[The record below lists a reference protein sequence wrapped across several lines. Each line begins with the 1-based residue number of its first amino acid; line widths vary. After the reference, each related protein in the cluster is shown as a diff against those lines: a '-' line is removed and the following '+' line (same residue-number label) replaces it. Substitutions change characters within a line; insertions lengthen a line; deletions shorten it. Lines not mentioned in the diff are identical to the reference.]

1 MKCKFCHAE
10 IDSDSKFCTNCG
22 RDLSKLRRCVNC
34 HEIIDDDSEFCPY
47 CGSKQ
52 PDVKVCPNCGS
63 YLDISVRSCVNCGY
77 SFYREE
83 ETPSFTNQSE
93 HVISADEPQEIG
105 KGSNKL
111 LWVAL
116 VLILC
121 AGLAGGYFFF
131 SQKNK
136 GAKADVVRADTVI
149 NESGMTSD
157 EEAEWL
163 NQRAEKNT
171 ESAQALNEGYDETL
185 SERKLSESD
194 VEGLTSNELTLKRN
208 SIYARHGYRFK
219 RDDLFNHFSQFPWY
233 SPSTSDMAEVYNR
246 MSDIEQY
253 NVDFIK
259 RHE

>member
-10 IDSDSKFCTNCG
+10 IESDSKFCTNCG

-34 HEIIDDDSEFCPY
+34 HEIIDEDSEFCPY

-52 PDVKVCPNCGS
+52 PDVK
-63 YLDISVRSCVNCGY
+63 
-77 SFYREE
+77 
-83 ETPSFTNQSE
+83 TPSFTNQSE
-93 HVISADEPQEIG
+93 QVIAVDDPQEVG

-111 LWVAL
+111 LWVAF

-131 SQKNK
+131 SQNNK
-136 GAKADVVRADTVI
+136 AAKADVVRADSVI

-157 EEAEWL
+157 EETEWL

-194 VEGLTSNELTLKRN
+194 VEGLTSYELTLKRN

-259 RHE
+259 KHE